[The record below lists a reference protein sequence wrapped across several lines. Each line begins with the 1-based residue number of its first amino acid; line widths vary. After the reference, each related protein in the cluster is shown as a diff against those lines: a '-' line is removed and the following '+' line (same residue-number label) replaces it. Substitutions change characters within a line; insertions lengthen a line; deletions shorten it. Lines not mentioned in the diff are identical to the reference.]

1 MRNACELKIFSH
13 VKICRYFI
21 SHAKS
26 NITHVTCMR
35 NACEL
40 KIFSH
45 VKICRYFISHAKSH
59 ITHATHTR
67 NACEMQNIF
76 ACENWGSCVKYCRS
90 HAKTQIITC
99 DILARSHA
107 TSHTNAIETN
117 LTVRMWTACERHLFT
132 CKKKPVTCKKI
143 IPPDVT
149 PWINSVST
157 LGCLLE
163 VDYE

>member
-1 MRNACELKIFSH
+1 
-13 VKICRYFI
+13 
-21 SHAKS
+21 
-26 NITHVTCMR
+26 MR

-143 IPPDVT
+143 IPPDAAGDQSVT
-149 PWINSVST
+149 PTKAIADAQLKILRCCGWTSHRDIRL
-157 LGCLLE
+157 LGRRLQASAA
-163 VDYE
+163 VQRGYT